1 MLKHVTIQKRPLGSY
16 SSCAFSIK
24 VVKMRETISKE
35 SSKKNPDQNA
45 KRHLPRV
52 EAAGGSR
59 SGPADWIVPWTPSQW
74 PPLEMMHWFPRSM
87 FLFGVKH
94 MGIFCVKWQRQ

>member
-35 SSKKNPDQNA
+35 SSKKNPDQTR
-45 KRHLPRV
+45 KDISLELRQRV
-52 EAAGGSR
+52 EVEAGLRIGLSHGHLHNGLLWR
-59 SGPADWIVPWTPSQW
+59 
-74 PPLEMMHWFPRSM
+74 
-87 FLFGVKH
+87 
-94 MGIFCVKWQRQ
+94 